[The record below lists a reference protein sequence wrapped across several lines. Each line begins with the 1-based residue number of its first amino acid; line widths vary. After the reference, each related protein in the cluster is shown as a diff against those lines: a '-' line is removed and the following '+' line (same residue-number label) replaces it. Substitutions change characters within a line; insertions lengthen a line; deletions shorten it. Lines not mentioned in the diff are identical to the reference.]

1 MVMRSSTVQVKWYT
15 YMYQKIKTVSVGGLF
30 SCEHMNDYPTCI
42 SNYLSLCLNSAGGGL
57 NTSINFGSLTSFNF
71 AASSRWF

>member
-1 MVMRSSTVQVKWYT
+1 MVTRSLTVQVKWYT

-42 SNYLSLCLNSAGGGL
+42 SNSLSLTMFKL
-57 NTSINFGSLTSFNF
+57 
-71 AASSRWF
+71 SRGRSEHKHQLWEPYFF

>member
-1 MVMRSSTVQVKWYT
+1 MVTCSSTVQVKWYT

-42 SNYLSLCLNSAGGGL
+42 SNSLSLTMFKL
-57 NTSINFGSLTSFNF
+57 
-71 AASSRWF
+71 SRGRSEHKHQLWEPYFF

>member
-42 SNYLSLCLNSAGGGL
+42 SNSLSLTMFKL
-57 NTSINFGSLTSFNF
+57 
-71 AASSRWF
+71 SRGRSEHKHQLWEPYFS

>member
-1 MVMRSSTVQVKWYT
+1 MVTRSSTVQVKWYT

-42 SNYLSLCLNSAGGGL
+42 SNSLSLTMFKL
-57 NTSINFGSLTSFNF
+57 
-71 AASSRWF
+71 SRGRSEHKHQLWEPYIF

>member
-1 MVMRSSTVQVKWYT
+1 MVTRSSTVQVKWYT

-42 SNYLSLCLNSAGGGL
+42 SN
-57 NTSINFGSLTSFNF
+57 SLTLTMFKL
-71 AASSRWF
+71 SRGRSEHKHQLWEPYFF

>member
-1 MVMRSSTVQVKWYT
+1 MVMRSSTVQVKWYR

-42 SNYLSLCLNSAGGGL
+42 SNSLSLTMFKL
-57 NTSINFGSLTSFNF
+57 
-71 AASSRWF
+71 SRGRSEHKHQLWEPYFF

>member
-1 MVMRSSTVQVKWYT
+1 MVTTVQVKWYT

-42 SNYLSLCLNSAGGGL
+42 SNSLSLTMFKL
-57 NTSINFGSLTSFNF
+57 
-71 AASSRWF
+71 SRGRSEHKHQLWEPYFF

>member
-1 MVMRSSTVQVKWYT
+1 MVTRSSKVQVKWYT

-42 SNYLSLCLNSAGGGL
+42 SNSLSLTMFKL
-57 NTSINFGSLTSFNF
+57 
-71 AASSRWF
+71 SRGRSEHKHQLWEPYFF

>member
-1 MVMRSSTVQVKWYT
+1 MVMRSSTVQVKWYS

-42 SNYLSLCLNSAGGGL
+42 SNSLSLTMFKL
-57 NTSINFGSLTSFNF
+57 
-71 AASSRWF
+71 SRGRSEHKHQLWEPYFF

>member
-1 MVMRSSTVQVKWYT
+1 MVTRSSTVQVKWYT

-42 SNYLSLCLNSAGGGL
+42 SNSLSLTMFKL
-57 NTSINFGSLTSFNF
+57 
-71 AASSRWF
+71 SRGRSEHKHQLWEPYFF

>member
-1 MVMRSSTVQVKWYT
+1 MVTRSSTVRVKWYT

-42 SNYLSLCLNSAGGGL
+42 SNSLSLTMFKL
-57 NTSINFGSLTSFNF
+57 
-71 AASSRWF
+71 SRGRSEHKHQLWEPYFF

>member
-42 SNYLSLCLNSAGGGL
+42 SNSLSLTMFKL
-57 NTSINFGSLTSFNF
+57 
-71 AASSRWF
+71 SRGRSEHKHQLWEPYFF

>member
-1 MVMRSSTVQVKWYT
+1 MVTHSSTVQVKWYT

-42 SNYLSLCLNSAGGGL
+42 SNSLSLTMFKL
-57 NTSINFGSLTSFNF
+57 
-71 AASSRWF
+71 SRGRSEHKHQLWEPYFF

>member
-1 MVMRSSTVQVKWYT
+1 MVTRSSTVQVKWYT

-42 SNYLSLCLNSAGGGL
+42 SNSLSLTTFKL
-57 NTSINFGSLTSFNF
+57 
-71 AASSRWF
+71 SRGRSEHKHQLWELYFF